1 MAKLIWDAVGE
12 RFYETGTKNGVLYP
26 QVNGAYPSGV
36 AWNGLTAVTE
46 SPDGAEPTDL
56 WADDIKYLSIRSVEN
71 YKGTI
76 EAYTYPEEFAECDG
90 SAVLMPG
97 VTIGQQPRK
106 PFGFSWVTTI
116 GNDTEYDDFGY
127 KIHLVW
133 NATASPSEKS
143 YQTINDSPEAITF
156 SWEID
161 TTPTNVS
168 GHKATAHMEIDST
181 KFTGDA
187 LAKLQALEAVLWG
200 RDAAEAQDATYKK
213 ATGTY
218 QASGVDYYT
227 KNGNVYTKVTVPSE
241 SDFDE
246 YYVINTPA
254 TDAVT
259 AVTPHLPLPDD
270 IIYILEN
277 GQERAA

>member
-1 MAKLIWDAVGE
+1 MSKLIWDATGE
-12 RFYETGTKNGVLYP
+12 RLYETGTKKGVLYV
-26 QVNGAYPSGV
+26 QEAGKYPTGV

-76 EAYTYPEEFAECDG
+76 EAYMFPDEFAECDG
-90 SAVLMPG
+90 SAVLMEG

-116 GNDTEYDDFGY
+116 GNDTQYDDYGY

-161 TTPTNVS
+161 TTPINVT
-168 GHKATAHMEIDST
+168 GHKPTAHMEIDST
-181 KFTGDA
+181 KFTGEKK
-187 LAKLQALEAVLWG
+187 AKLTALENVLWG
-200 RDAAEAQDATYKK
+200 ADADGSAAAIV
-213 ATGTY
+213 A
-218 QASGVDYYT
+218 
-227 KNGNVYTKVTVPSE
+227 
-241 SDFDE
+241 
-246 YYVINTPA
+246 
-254 TDAVT
+254 
-259 AVTPHLPLPDD
+259 HLPSPDD
-270 IIYILEN
+270 VLYILEH
-277 GQERAA
+277 GSERP